1 MLQLL
6 EDVVALKAENAALRE
21 EIARLKGHKGPPKL
35 KPSGMEKATEPAR
48 AERKAGRRGGKID
61 RLVIDEER
69 VLKAAVPPGSRFKGY
84 ETYVVQELIL
94 RPHVIRYRRE
104 RWITPDG
111 RTVVAALPAGTV
123 GHFGPELRRFVLA
136 QYHPGQVTVPRIVA
150 QLRDLGMAI
159 SKRQVVRLLIAGKE
173 DFLAEAAGVLKSGL
187 ESAAWI
193 TVDDTGA
200 RYKGMNGACTH
211 IGNTDFAWFATTRA
225 KIRLN
230 FLALLRAG
238 ATDYVINDEAL
249 AYMRGRSLSGL
260 VIARLAGHK
269 SKRLKDQEAWMAHL
283 ERLGITRLRV
293 HPDPLKIATEG
304 VLWGSVVAHG
314 LLTRMPSS
322 SATTPASSTSALTR
336 CAGHKSSAEQEAW
349 MAHLERII
357 TRLRVHPDPL
367 VATEGGLGQRGRP
380 WLAHHAVIVS
390 DDAGQFNVGS
400 HALCWVHAE
409 RLIHKLVGFNH
420 RQRQACARIRARV
433 WWFYAD
439 LKAYCRDPTPRRKR
453 ELQAR
458 FDRLFT
464 TTTGFATLDRLLAR
478 LHANKIELLRALE
491 RPDIPLHTNG
501 SENDIRCQV
510 TRRKISGGTRSET
523 GRDCRDA
530 FLGLMK
536 TCDKLGVSFWDYL
549 GSRLDIPG
557 APPILPLPDLIRQ
570 RAAA

>member
-1 MLQLL
+1 MAGCLPDIEALAPDDLKGLVLQLL

-21 EIARLKGHKGPPKL
+21 EIARLKGLKGPPKL

-225 KIRLN
+225 KSRLN

-260 VIARLAGHK
+260 VIARLAGAQKQAPQRPGVVDGPSRAPRH
-269 SKRLKDQEAWMAHL
+269 
-283 ERLGITRLRV
+283 
-293 HPDPLKIATEG
+293 HPAPGA
-304 VLWGSVVAHG
+304 S
-314 LLTRMPSS
+314 R
-322 SATTPASSTSALTR
+322 SAEDRHRRRAVGQRGRPWLAQGCRHRQRRRRASSTSALTR
-336 CAGHKSSAEQEAW
+336 CAGSTPSGSSTSWSASTTASG
-349 MAHLERII
+349 R
-357 TRLRVHPDPL
+357 RVRGSGRGC
-367 VATEGGLGQRGRP
+367 GG
-380 WLAHHAVIVS
+380 S
-390 DDAGQFNVGS
+390 T
-400 HALCWVHAE
+400 
-409 RLIHKLVGFNH
+409 
-420 RQRQACARIRARV
+420 
-433 WWFYAD
+433 
-439 LKAYCRDPTPRRKR
+439 PT
-453 ELQAR
+453 
-458 FDRLFT
+458 
-464 TTTGFATLDRLLAR
+464 
-478 LHANKIELLRALE
+478 
-491 RPDIPLHTNG
+491 
-501 SENDIRCQV
+501 
-510 TRRKISGGTRSET
+510 
-523 GRDCRDA
+523 
-530 FLGLMK
+530 
-536 TCDKLGVSFWDYL
+536 
-549 GSRLDIPG
+549 
-557 APPILPLPDLIRQ
+557 
-570 RAAA
+570 

>member
-1 MLQLL
+1 MAGCLSDIEALAPDDLKGLVLQLL

-21 EIARLKGHKGPPKL
+21 EIARLKGLKGPPKL

-150 QLRDLGMAI
+150 HLRDLGMAI

-225 KIRLN
+225 KSRLN

-304 VLWGSVVAHG
+304 ALWGSVVAHG
-314 LLTRMPSS
+314 LL
-322 SATTPASSTSALTR
+322 
-336 CAGHKSSAEQEAW
+336 K
-349 MAHLERII
+349 
-357 TRLRVHPDPL
+357 D
-367 VATEGGLGQRGRP
+367 
-380 WLAHHAVIVS
+380 AVIVS

-557 APPILPLPDLIRQ
+557 APPILPCQTSSASAPPPDRPDFCPCYVIV
-570 RAAA
+570 

>member
-1 MLQLL
+1 MAGCLPDIEALAPDDLKGLVLQLL

-21 EIARLKGHKGPPKL
+21 EIARLKGLKGPPKL

-150 QLRDLGMAI
+150 HLRDLGMAI

-225 KIRLN
+225 KSRLN

-260 VIARLAGHK
+260 VIARL
-269 SKRLKDQEAWMAHL
+269 
-283 ERLGITRLRV
+283 
-293 HPDPLKIATEG
+293 
-304 VLWGSVVAHG
+304 
-314 LLTRMPSS
+314 
-322 SATTPASSTSALTR
+322 
-336 CAGHKSSAEQEAW
+336 
-349 MAHLERII
+349 
-357 TRLRVHPDPL
+357 
-367 VATEGGLGQRGRP
+367 
-380 WLAHHAVIVS
+380 
-390 DDAGQFNVGS
+390 
-400 HALCWVHAE
+400 
-409 RLIHKLVGFNH
+409 
-420 RQRQACARIRARV
+420 
-433 WWFYAD
+433 
-439 LKAYCRDPTPRRKR
+439 
-453 ELQAR
+453 
-458 FDRLFT
+458 
-464 TTTGFATLDRLLAR
+464 
-478 LHANKIELLRALE
+478 HANKVELLRALE